1 MFWEAALIA
10 SLGLDQIKKIEC
22 GPGKPGKESNLS
34 GMHHVMWHNLNL
46 FCVCVGRGNLL
57 SENDSKKAT
66 SDGHGLTGKI
76 VIDGMD
82 QSKFKCPR
90 NLASNSQFS
99 ECWRPSLHIH
109 PLPDMN

>member
-1 MFWEAALIA
+1 MFWEVALIA
-10 SLGLDQIKKIEC
+10 CVGNVQIWVQEARQGIEFQW
-22 GPGKPGKESNLS
+22 
-34 GMHHVMWHNLNL
+34 HHVMQHNPNL
-46 FCVCVGRGNLL
+46 FCVCINRGNVL

-99 ECWRPSLHIH
+99 DCWRPLLHIH
-109 PLPDMN
+109 TWPEMK